1 MITNLIDY
9 WILTHKP
16 CALLKE
22 NSLHI
27 YQAFSKLTA
36 IHQWRN
42 LISTL
47 FFTLLFIWTSNSCY
61 HSQLI
66 SAVANKANNTRS
78 FNWHACTVRALW
90 FPRSKK
96 SRVESWN
103 WPVKT
108 ESIVKHQ
115 IDRNLTEIL
124 FLGARGT
131 FIWGEHSEG
140 VTNAWDHQN
149 IIS

>member
-1 MITNLIDY
+1 M
-9 WILTHKP
+9 
-16 CALLKE
+16 
-22 NSLHI
+22 
-27 YQAFSKLTA
+27 
-36 IHQWRN
+36 
-42 LISTL
+42 
-47 FFTLLFIWTSNSCY
+47 
-61 HSQLI
+61 I
-66 SAVANKANNTRS
+66 SAI
-78 FNWHACTVRALW
+78 
-90 FPRSKK
+90 KK

-140 VTNAWDHQN
+140 VTNAWDHTIAVSLMGHKNNTESVCYVHLHHNTKMAGVTQVLKDITN
-149 IIS
+149 ICCDRKLQ